1 MSDPSAKRYPDDPRF
16 IIEKNIKTEDGET
29 LPGWGVIYR
38 PYGSILGYGMKS
50 ENQCRTFIQG
60 AAAGMAEISRMF

>member
-1 MSDPSAKRYPDDPRF
+1 MSDPSAQRYPDDPHY
-16 IIEKNIKTEDGET
+16 IIRKNIRTTDGET

-38 PYGSILGYGMKS
+38 DSGNILGSGMKS

-60 AAAGMAEISRMF
+60 CIAGRAELVRMF

>member
-1 MSDPSAKRYPDDPRF
+1 MDPCATKPADDPRF
-16 IIEKNIKTEDGET
+16 IIKKNIKTEDGET
-29 LPGWGVIYR
+29 LPGWGVIFR

-60 AAAGMAEISRMF
+60 AAAGMTEITRMF